1 MLLLF
6 EKYENSDG
14 KGVNGMVLEIRLFSG
29 SVGSS
34 HEKSS
39 RPAKI
44 HFACN
49 LSVSTPIMWVNTM
62 ALTAVKG

>member
-29 SVGSS
+29 SVGSA

-39 RPAKI
+39 RLAKV
-44 HFACN
+44 HFICN
-49 LSVSTPIMWVNTM
+49 LPVSTPIMRVNSLV
-62 ALTAVKG
+62 LTAVKA